1 MSIYLTSNCLIISE
15 GLKVDNIVSWFQSLK
30 LLSDFIVKQN
40 KEPKADYT
48 RLMTNNERKKWFK
61 TIQIH
66 QENESKIKWV
76 CLIKCMEYVSVRVP
90 ECPSTLILQL
100 PKYTQS
106 PSAQVF

>member
-1 MSIYLTSNCLIISE
+1 MSIYLTTNYLIISE

-48 RLMTNNERKKWFK
+48 RLMANKERKKWFK

-90 ECPSTLILQL
+90 EY
-100 PKYTQS
+100 PKYSSVLVPKYPNS
-106 PSAQVF
+106 PIA